1 MNEFDL
7 IKKFLL
13 KHGTRVID
21 VCYYNEA
28 FSQAAAADRYP
39 GVANGEI
46 QGSCYFFGN
55 VTIFLYV
62 DGVIVLAN
70 ENRWQFTLSTV
81 LPRKTDTNH
90 VQDLSIG
97 SGLYVLGNGVYTGKH
112 RIYNVGFNKFN
123 VTAAGIGAATFVF
136 QTQINGYMFRL
147 AQVF

>member
-7 IKKFLL
+7 ISKFLL

-21 VCYYNEA
+21 VCYYSES
-28 FSQAAAADRYP
+28 FSQAAGAERFP

-46 QGSCYFFGN
+46 LGSCYFFGN
-55 VTIFLYV
+55 VTIYLYV

-70 ENRWQFTLSTV
+70 ENRWAFSLLTV
-81 LPRKTDTNH
+81 LPRYADTNH

-97 SGLYVLGNGVYTGKH
+97 SGLYLLGNGVYTGKH
-112 RIYNVGFNKFN
+112 RIYNVGFNRIN
-123 VTAAGIGAATFVF
+123 ITPAGIGAATFVF